1 MTIWIRKFKCAYK
14 GRVIGKR
21 KGHSPFVEGVTL
33 YESIRF
39 IDVVYN
45 CYIRSACWSTPL
57 ILSVGNHFLTMV
69 QSFLQGAYA
78 TVAY

>member
-1 MTIWIRKFKCAYK
+1 MTIWSRKFKCAYK

-21 KGHSPFVEGVTL
+21 EGHSPFVEGVTL

-39 IDVVYN
+39 ITAISVLHVG
-45 CYIRSACWSTPL
+45 RPL